1 MQFHQ
6 IQQVQPWLGRSE
18 LEALNGCIE
27 RNWLTEGPAASAF
40 RQSLS
45 QLTGAPHVALAPNG
59 TLGLF
64 LALLALDLPRGSE
77 IIIPG
82 FTFMA
87 SASAAVFAGLKPV
100 LIDVDPNTFTAR
112 PEAFERAITPRTS
125 ALMPVHIYG
134 QAAYAA
140 EIAAVGKRHGLAV
153 IEDAAQ
159 ACGVRYRGQHAGT
172 FGDVGVI
179 SFFADKT
186 ITMGEGAVVLS
197 RDQLLA
203 RRISLLRNQGRESS
217 GSFIHEA
224 LGMNFRV
231 TDMQCAVG
239 QAQIARLPQVKA
251 DRLRRYQLFQES
263 LKGLE
268 QLRFMRV
275 DPNSEFVPFRFPI
288 LCPRMPEL
296 REALETAGVQTRS
309 MFYPLHRQPCLQGL
323 VEAVDL
329 PICDTLYGEGLCLP
343 IHQGVQDSDVHHMV
357 EVIRRTLSR
366 RSCPV

>member
-288 LCPRMPEL
+288 LCPRMPDL
-296 REALETAGVQTRS
+296 RQALETAGVQTRS

-323 VEAVDL
+323 VDPVDL

-357 EVIRRTLSR
+357 DVIRRTLSR
-366 RSCPV
+366 RSCSV

>member
-1 MQFHQ
+1 MQVHR
-6 IQQVQPWLGRSE
+6 IQQVQPWLGR
-18 LEALNGCIE
+18 LESDALGGCVE
-27 RNWLTEGPAASAF
+27 RNWLTEGPAAAAF

-45 QLTGAPHVALAPNG
+45 QLTGANHIALAPNG

-100 LIDVDPNTFTAR
+100 LVDVDPHTYTAR

-125 ALMPVHIYG
+125 ALMAVHIYG

-140 EIAAVGKRHGLAV
+140 EIAQVGKRHNLPV

-159 ACGVRYRGQHAGT
+159 ACGVLYKGQHAGT

-186 ITMGEGAVVLS
+186 ITMGEGAAVLS
-197 RDQLLA
+197 RDPALA

-217 GSFIHEA
+217 GTFVHET

-239 QAQIARLPQVKA
+239 HAQLSRLAQVKA
-251 DRLRRYQLFQES
+251 DRQRRYRLYQE
-263 LKGLE
+263 GLSGLQ
-268 QLRFMRV
+268 QLRFMKP
-275 DPNSEFVPFRFPI
+275 DPNSDFIPFRFPI

-296 REALETAGVQTRS
+296 RDALEANGVQTRS
-309 MFYPLHRQPCLQGL
+309 MFYPLHRQPCLKGI
-323 VEAVDL
+323 VDPVDL
-329 PICDTLYGEGLCLP
+329 PICDTLFGEGLCLP
-343 IHQGVQDSDVHHMV
+343 IHQGMQDSDVHHV
-357 EVIRRTLSR
+357 VDVIRRTLTKQTAV
-366 RSCPV
+366 C